1 MIAGPPDG
9 GAQASGRLAQ
19 GAFIAGMLLLWFA
32 VGEAGL
38 VSRILL
44 PPLPEV
50 LSALPKVVAGREFR
64 SDLLLTLYEVFAA
77 FAIAAALG
85 LAVGYLVGRS
95 RAMTREFEPLIA
107 ASYAVPLVLFFP
119 VFVLFFGMGPA
130 SKIAMAAA
138 IAFFPVALNT
148 IAGFSTVN
156 PTLVSAA
163 QLMGASNLQMTW
175 SVLIP
180 AALPV
185 VATGLRMGLV
195 VSMLAV
201 VGTETIVSTGG
212 LGHRMVALSEVMET
226 PSMYAY
232 ILVIIVVASLLTA
245 LSGRAERSL
254 RARMGAEP

>member
-1 MIAGPPDG
+1 MIAGAPV
-9 GAQASGRLAQ
+9 GAAAASGRLSQAT
-19 GAFIAGMLLLWFA
+19 FLAGVLAIWYV

-50 LSALPKVVAGREFR
+50 LAALPKVFAGGEFR
-64 SDLLLTLYEVFAA
+64 ADLVLTLCEVFAA
-77 FAIAAALG
+77 FAIAASLG
-85 LAVGYLVGRS
+85 VAVGYFVGRS
-95 RAMTREFEPLIA
+95 HAMTREFEPLIA
-107 ASYAVPLVLFFP
+107 AGYAVPLVLFFP
-119 VFVLFFGMGPA
+119 VFVLFFGLGPS

-138 IAFFPVALNT
+138 IAFFPIALST
-148 IAGFSTVN
+148 IAGFSSVN
-156 PTLVSAA
+156 PSLVSAA
-163 QLMGASNLQMTW
+163 RLMGASNLQMTW
-175 SVLIP
+175 TVLIP

-185 VATGLRMGLV
+185 IATGLRMGLV

-212 LGHRMVALSEVMET
+212 LGHRMVALSEMMET

-254 RARMGAEP
+254 RVRMGAEP